1 MTLVLID
8 IQPCYAASNFKR
20 LHTTISQEVNLAK
33 SKNRP
38 IILVEFDGGFEY
50 FPTHP
55 WLLELV
61 QDYDRFQL
69 VTKRQD
75 DGGKEVIECIR
86 KHRYRMPVRVCGVN
100 WEACV
105 FETVMTLSKYGRV
118 QVVKNGCGSWR
129 KRYDWKLY
137 DGFRNVEVV

>member
-1 MTLVLID
+1 
-8 IQPCYAASNFKR
+8 
-20 LHTTISQEVNLAK
+20 
-33 SKNRP
+33 
-38 IILVEFDGGFEY
+38 
-50 FPTHP
+50 
-55 WLLELV
+55 
-61 QDYDRFQL
+61 
-69 VTKRQD
+69 
-75 DGGKEVIECIR
+75 
-86 KHRYRMPVRVCGVN
+86 MPVRVCGVN